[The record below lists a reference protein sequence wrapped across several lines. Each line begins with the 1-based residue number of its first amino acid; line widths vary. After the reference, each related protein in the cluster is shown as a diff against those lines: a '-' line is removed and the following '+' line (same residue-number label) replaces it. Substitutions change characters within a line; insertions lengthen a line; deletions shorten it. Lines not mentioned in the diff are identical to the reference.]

1 MISLAP
7 DAVVSLPSP
16 IVIECALIALIKKY
30 QSQSSGGLP
39 HQRKVGSV
47 SEIEAYMTFG

>member
-16 IVIECALIALIKKY
+16 IVIECALIKKY